1 MIYHEDLEKCLE
13 TTKCDGVMLAEG
25 NLYNP
30 AIFTDKIYPA
40 YKLAEEYL
48 QICKEYPNSANISMI
63 RAHMFKLFHASL
75 SDHTDIREKFVK
87 NRTAEQ
93 MEEDVQELKRR
104 FLEAG
109 ATEEFT
115 GDVIADEDGI
125 KPYPKWALQP
135 YIRKPMPD
143 QAAEE
148 SKENSIPSEESANPE
163 LKREAE
169 ETLVRKTSKKRK
181 SYVWNTMAK
190 AHMTM

>member
-1 MIYHEDLEKCLE
+1 MIYHEDLQKCLE

-30 AIFTDKIYPA
+30 AIFTEKIYPA

-48 QICKEYPNSANISMI
+48 QICKEYPNSASISMI

-75 SDHTDIREKFVK
+75 SEHTDIREKFVK
-87 NRTAEQ
+87 NRILEQ
-93 MEEDVQELKRR
+93 MEDDVQELKRR

-115 GDVIADEDGI
+115 GVAVADEDGI
-125 KPYPKWALQP
+125 KSYPNWALQP

-143 QAAEE
+143 QVTEE
-148 SKENSIPSEESANPE
+148 FKENAIPRDDLMNSEQ
-163 LKREAE
+163 KREAE
-169 ETLVRKTSKKRK
+169 ETLTRKTSKKRK
-181 SYVWNTMAK
+181 S
-190 AHMTM
+190 H